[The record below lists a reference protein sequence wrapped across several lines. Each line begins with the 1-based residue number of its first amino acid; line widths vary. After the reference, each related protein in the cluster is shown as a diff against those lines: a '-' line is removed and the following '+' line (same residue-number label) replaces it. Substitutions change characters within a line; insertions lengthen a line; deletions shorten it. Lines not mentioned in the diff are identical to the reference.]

1 MKKNYGISLKLTLFF
16 SAALLLF
23 SVIIGIVFLL
33 FFRTHTVEMYRQDMQ
48 KRAETIAGT
57 VSGLLENTSPGM
69 GMIGG
74 RQGGYGAYLRFLNDL
89 AMTDVW
95 IVDENLNLITPA
107 MGNHQYSYA
116 DLPPNAE
123 AVVKQVFQG
132 STTFSESFS
141 NLLSTPSLTVGTPIH
156 VSNNIVGTLLM
167 HSPIEGM
174 NLAIRKGFTILLL
187 SIPIALILSVL
198 LSVFLALTFTKP
210 LKRMKKSTLLLAG
223 GDYTVKTGIVQK
235 DEIGELASAI
245 DVLSNKLLLAS
256 HESEKLEKLRQ
267 DFISNISHE
276 LRTPVTVIRGSLEA
290 LCDEVVTD
298 SGQIRNY
305 HAQMLQESRFLER
318 LVNDLLDLSRL
329 ANMDFQMDMQQVN
342 LADIL
347 DDSVR
352 SAKQI
357 ARRKTV
363 DIHIE
368 KVKPVIGITG
378 DYGRLRQMFLIIL
391 ENAVKFSKPG
401 SVVSVKMDERW
412 VIIRDHGIGISAE
425 DLPYIFDRFY
435 RVKSEE
441 NKEGTGLGLAIA
453 KQIADRHNIGISV
466 ESTINHGT
474 EFRFELKS
482 SGLFSKGE
490 PGQ

>member
-1 MKKNYGISLKLTLFF
+1 MKKKYGISFKLTLFF

-23 SVIIGIVFLL
+23 SVSIGVVFLL
-33 FFRTHTVEMYRQDMQ
+33 FLRTHSIELYRQDMQ

-57 VSGLLENTSPGM
+57 ISGFIGNTSPGM
-69 GMIGG
+69 GMGG
-74 RQGGYGAYLRFLNDL
+74 RQGGYGAYLRFLNEM

-107 MGNHQYSYA
+107 MGNHQYSYT
-116 DLPPNAE
+116 DLPPNAD

-141 NLLSTPSLTVGTPIH
+141 NLLSTPSLTVGTPIIYNKN
-156 VSNNIVGTLLM
+156 VVGALLM

-174 NLAIRKGFTILLL
+174 NVAIRKGFRILLF
-187 SIPIALILSVL
+187 SIPIALVLSVL
-198 LSVFLALTFTKP
+198 LSVFLALAFTKP
-210 LKRMKKSTLLLAG
+210 LKRMKNSTLRLAG
-223 GDYTVKTGIVQK
+223 GDYTVKTSVVQK

-245 DVLSNKLLLAS
+245 DVLSEKLLLAS
-256 HESEKLEKLRQ
+256 QEHEKLEKLRQ

-298 SGQIRNY
+298 VRQVQDY
-305 HAQMLQESRFLER
+305 HFQMLQESRFLER

-329 ANMDFQMDMQQVN
+329 ANMDFQMDMEQVN

-347 DDSVR
+347 GDSVR
-352 SAKQI
+352 SATQM
-357 ARRKTV
+357 ARGKNV
-363 DIHIE
+363 DIQYE
-368 KVKPVIGITG
+368 KALPVNRITG
-378 DYGRLRQMFLIIL
+378 DYGRLRQMFLVIL
-391 ENAVKFSKPG
+391 NNAVKFSRPD
-401 SVVSVKMDERW
+401 SVVSVTMDENE
-412 VIIRDHGIGISAE
+412 VIIRDTGIGISRE
-425 DLPYIFDRFY
+425 DLPHIFERFY

-453 KQIADRHNIGISV
+453 KKIADRHNIGIFV
-466 ESTINHGT
+466 KSTINQGT
-474 EFRFELKS
+474 EFRFELRNPDMPHMS
-482 SGLFSKGE
+482 T
-490 PGQ
+490 